1 MSSDRRSEVVV
12 YLDAPELGP
21 RRPVGVLHAARGTRP
36 VISFTYARSWLAS
49 RDRFPIDPAL
59 PLVDP
64 DQYVQDGALPGI
76 LADTAPDR
84 WGRTLFDRREV
95 AFAREEGRRPR
106 TLHDWDYLLGVSDV
120 TRMGALRLAAPPGD
134 ETFLDD
140 REQSVPPMVRLRELE
155 HASRML
161 EASPSSPSSPSS
173 LRDESAF
180 LALLL
185 APGSSL
191 GGARPKA
198 SFVAEDESLW
208 IAKFPSRA
216 DIREIGAWE
225 YLLTELAARAGI
237 RVPERRLLRLGG
249 EGRTFAARRFD
260 RSGKDRRLYASAMTL
275 IGKNDGEEASY
286 LEIAMAIADHGA
298 PTTIGQDLEQL
309 FRRVVFNVLMANR
322 DDHLRNH
329 GFLRNPQGW
338 RLAPAFDLNPTPEKA
353 EHSLA
358 IDARD
363 GQPSLDLV
371 RDTAPWYRIRRT
383 RMDEIVDEVR
393 LAVST
398 WPTVAGDLGLAAHE
412 VVFMADALAA
422 M

>member
-1 MSSDRRSEVVV
+1 MSSDTRSELVV

-21 RRPVGVLHAARGTRP
+21 RRPVGVLHAARGARP

-49 RDRFPIDPAL
+49 PDRFPIDPAL

-64 DQYVQDGALPGI
+64 DQYVRDGALPGI

-84 WGRTLFDRREV
+84 WGRTLLDRREV
-95 AFAREEGRRPR
+95 ASAREEGRRPR
-106 TLHDWDYLLGVSDV
+106 TLRDWDYLVGVSDV
-120 TRMGALRLAAPPGD
+120 ARMGALRLAARPGD
-134 ETFLDD
+134 ETFIDD
-140 REQSVPPMVRLRELE
+140 HAQSVPPLTRLRELE

-161 EASPSSPSSPSS
+161 EIGASRNQNE
-173 LRDESAF
+173 RDL

-191 GGARPKA
+191 GGTRPKA
-198 SFVAEDESLW
+198 SYVAEDASLW

-216 DIREIGAWE
+216 DTREIGAWE

-237 RVPERRLLRLGG
+237 HVPEHRLLRLGA

-260 RSGKDRRLYASAMTL
+260 RSGQDRRLYASAMTL
-275 IGKNDGEEASY
+275 IGKHDGEEASY

-298 PTTIGQDLEQL
+298 PATIARDLEQL
-309 FRRVVFNVLMANR
+309 FRRVAFNVLMANR

-329 GFLRNPQGW
+329 GFLRDKHGW

-358 IDARD
+358 LDARS
-363 GQPSLDLV
+363 GEPRLDLV
-371 RDTAPWYRIRRT
+371 RETAPWYRIKQART
-383 RMDEIVDEVR
+383 DEI
-393 LAVST
+393 LAEIRSAVAT
-398 WPTVAGDLGLAAHE
+398 WPIVARDLGLAAYE
-412 VVFMADALAA
+412 VAFVADAIAVGA
-422 M
+422 

>member
-1 MSSDRRSEVVV
+1 MRSDTRSEVVV

-21 RRPVGVLHAARGTRP
+21 RRPVGVLHATRGTRP

-49 RDRFPIDPAL
+49 QDRYPIDPSL

-64 DQYVQDGALPGI
+64 DQYVRDGVLPGI
-76 LADTAPDR
+76 LADAAPDR
-84 WGRTLFDRREV
+84 WGRTLLDRLEV
-95 AFAREEGRRPR
+95 ASAREEGRRPR
-106 TLHDWDYLLGVSDV
+106 TLRDWDYLLGVSDL
-120 TRMGALRLAAPPGD
+120 TRMGALRLAAQPGD
-134 ETFLDD
+134 ETFLDA
-140 REQSVPPMVRLRELE
+140 REYSVPPLARLRELE
-155 HASRML
+155 QAVRLL
-161 EASPSSPSSPSS
+161 EASPSR
-173 LRDESAF
+173 LRDEREF

-198 SFVAEDESLW
+198 NFVAEDASLW
-208 IAKFPSRA
+208 IAKFPSRG
-216 DIREIGAWE
+216 DVREVGAWE
-225 YLLTELAARAGI
+225 YLLTELATRAGI
-237 RVPERRLLRLGG
+237 RVSEHRLLRLGG

-260 RSGKDRRLYASAMTL
+260 RSGENRRLYASAMTL
-275 IGKNDGEEASY
+275 IGKHDGEEASY

-298 PTTIGQDLEQL
+298 PSTIDQDLEQL

-329 GFLRNPQGW
+329 GFLRHRQGW

-371 RDTAPWYRIRRT
+371 RETAPWYRIKRAAV
-383 RMDEIVDEVR
+383 DLIIDEVR
-393 LAVST
+393 SAVAT

-412 VVFMADALAA
+412 VALMADAMLGR
-422 M
+422 